1 MLFRSVKAGN
11 IDNIVIRI
19 IKQFKESRIEGLKD
33 KLIGIAEDGKVSEEE
48 EKELNEICQEL
59 DEMVKTVWELKL
71 VQERECS
78 CGITRKN

>member
-1 MLFRSVKAGN
+1 M
-11 IDNIVIRI
+11 
-19 IKQFKESRIEGLKD
+19 KD